1 MSICES
7 GQCSHSSLFRAWL
20 RCLPKTVNN
29 RNTAVTGHGP
39 QAGTKKG
46 HHTRTRTT
54 RGPLTAGLPV
64 PVLHPIQ
71 QWPVA
76 EVWLTLL
83 TGATWLFN
91 VQLRSEHA
99 YADTYRLSQLFSLW

>member
-1 MSICES
+1 MSIRKS
-7 GQCSHSSLFRAWL
+7 GQRGRSSLFRAWL

-46 HHTRTRTT
+46 HCTRTRTT

-64 PVLHPIQ
+64 PMLHPR
-71 QWPVA
+71 WEARTV
-76 EVWLTLL
+76 LL
-83 TGATWLFN
+83 
-91 VQLRSEHA
+91 EM
-99 YADTYRLSQLFSLW
+99 DTA